1 MKAEQKKS
9 EGEQASRI
17 MQAKA
22 FQRSLYQKQKYK
34 HIIVF
39 SAISTLLLCLFIL
52 LYYRHVSSKKNTRNL
67 VVREAMITISS
78 NQFLDLITEK
88 AVRIKDKQIGTE
100 IINIADDLMQ
110 INALSPLLFHHYGKL
125 YGKIREAY
133 PELTSTEC
141 KIYWLYCTKALTI
154 QEIFDLSGLS
164 LNEFNQIW
172 LSIDNKTAKNIDLFQ
187 IFNIKKN
194 CMLMWQLPATYY
206 DNFEITIIFF
216 IFSLILI
223 IFKIFIYVAIDL
235 TSTLQHIMHLNLKN
249 TYYLLFVNI
258 FLFTLFSCQKDS
270 DISPISY
277 DEHHILVYMIANND
291 LYRYA
296 EKNITE
302 IQSGWDDVYNGKII
316 VFINPPKR
324 ASYKAKMM
332 EINKNENKIL
342 KEYTFANSIKSNF
355 MQSVISDFTS
365 FYPSSNYSLI
375 LWSHGTGWLPK
386 NHQTK
391 LKKAFFSEIEIKS
404 FGRVISDEMDIDE
417 LERGIPDKVF
427 SNIIFD
433 ACFMGGVEVI
443 HQLKNKAKVIIA
455 SPTEILADGFPYKN
469 LTSVMFK
476 YPNKPD
482 LWANTFFD
490 NYNSL
495 NGIFQSATISVIRT
509 QEIDSLVSI
518 VKNMRINQLE
528 ANKIQRMDRYE
539 VGVFY
544 DLGNFISLAERDN
557 NYLQFN
563 KQLEKLVIYKA
574 NTRQFLG
581 VLDIKTNSGLNCYV
595 PQYNTDINEYEE
607 LNQYYKTTTWYQQI
621 QKLYNYR

>member
-1 MKAEQKKS
+1 
-9 EGEQASRI
+9 
-17 MQAKA
+17 
-22 FQRSLYQKQKYK
+22 
-34 HIIVF
+34 
-39 SAISTLLLCLFIL
+39 
-52 LYYRHVSSKKNTRNL
+52 
-67 VVREAMITISS
+67 
-78 NQFLDLITEK
+78 
-88 AVRIKDKQIGTE
+88 
-100 IINIADDLMQ
+100 
-110 INALSPLLFHHYGKL
+110 
-125 YGKIREAY
+125 
-133 PELTSTEC
+133 
-141 KIYWLYCTKALTI
+141 
-154 QEIFDLSGLS
+154 
-164 LNEFNQIW
+164 
-172 LSIDNKTAKNIDLFQ
+172 
-187 IFNIKKN
+187 
-194 CMLMWQLPATYY
+194 
-206 DNFEITIIFF
+206 
-216 IFSLILI
+216 
-223 IFKIFIYVAIDL
+223 
-235 TSTLQHIMHLNLKN
+235 MHLNLKN

-316 VFINPPKR
+316 VFIDPPKR
-324 ASYKAKMM
+324 AGYKAKMM

-391 LKKAFFSEIEIKS
+391 LKKAFFSEIEVKS

-417 LERGIPDKVF
+417 LERWIPDKVF

-495 NGIFQSATISVIRT
+495 NGKFQSATISVIRT

-544 DLGNFISLAERDN
+544 YLGNFISLAERDN

-563 KQLEKLVIYKA
+563 KQLEKLVIYRA